1 MGCGELKWGENVNR
15 KFKLS
20 FLIGE
25 GVAHFPC
32 HLGGLGGEI

>member
-1 MGCGELKWGENVNR
+1 MWRVEMGENVNR
-15 KFKLS
+15 KLKLS

-32 HLGGLGGEI
+32 HLGGLDGKI